1 VSEMVRTRGGAAR
14 LAGRGWKCRGGR
26 LGSVPVVAM
35 AWGGRAMAEIIARG
49 TVKAASI
56 TVLEFAQC
64 H

>member
-1 VSEMVRTRGGAAR
+1 
-14 LAGRGWKCRGGR
+14 
-26 LGSVPVVAM
+26 VVAM